1 MALRR
6 QYSIRFTEKESIEL
20 DYLLHKY
27 NFQKVSS
34 FVKKC
39 IFQKELHVITYDESL
54 YDVIDKL
61 NEILF
66 QYRKIGA
73 NYNQVVK
80 QVNKTF
86 GEEKGK
92 QFLNRLA
99 QNTIDLVQITEKMIV
114 PIVAIL
120 EEKYNK
126 YHPNKDLI

>member
-1 MALRR
+1 MKKDKLRR

-20 DYLLHKY
+20 SYLLQKY

-39 IFQKELHVITYDESL
+39 IFNKELHVVTYDESL

-61 NEILF
+61 NEILY

-73 NYNQVVK
+73 NYNQSVK
-80 QVNKTF
+80 QINKSPQEGTLR
-86 GEEKGK
+86 
-92 QFLNRLA
+92 QILNRLA

-114 PIVAIL
+114 PITTML
-120 EEKYNK
+120 EQKYDSKN
-126 YHPNKDLI
+126 